1 METNLINLAKQRR
14 SIYALGKNVTAD
26 QEDLVNLIQKAVK
39 NVPTAFN
46 NQTTRAIITFNGSHD
61 KVWDIVL
68 DRLRKEVPNEKAFE
82 ATKAKIAGFKAAF
95 GTILFFTD
103 MDVVEQFKQQAPL
116 YADNFYDW
124 SEQGQG
130 IADFAVWTALA
141 ENNLGANLQHYN
153 PIIDDQIRAA
163 FDVPASWR
171 LRAQMPFGSIEAPAG
186 AKEFIDDSKRFK
198 VAK

>member
-14 SIYALGKNVTAD
+14 SIYALGKNVSAD
-26 QEDLVNLIQKAVK
+26 QEDLVNLIQTAVK

-68 DRLRKEVPNEKAFE
+68 ERLRKEVPDEQAFE
-82 ATKAKIAGFKAAF
+82 ATKAKIARFKAAY

-103 MDVVEQFKQQAPL
+103 MDVVEQFKEQSPL

-153 PIIDDQIRAA
+153 PIIDDQIKAA

-186 AKEFIDDSKRFK
+186 DKEFIDDSERFK
-198 VAK
+198 VIK

>member
-1 METNLINLAKQRR
+1 MQTEFTDLAKKRR
-14 SIYALGKNVTAD
+14 SIYALGKNVNASQD
-26 QEDLVNLIQKAVK
+26 ELVELIENTVK

-46 NQTTRAIITFNGSHD
+46 NQTTRAIITFGDSHD

-68 DRLRKEVPNEKAFE
+68 ERLRKEVPDEKAFE
-82 ATKAKIAGFKAAF
+82 GTKAKIAGFKAAY
-95 GTILFFTD
+95 GTILFFSG

-130 IADFAVWTALA
+130 IADFAVWTSLA
-141 ENNLGANLQHYN
+141 ENDLGASLQHYN
-153 PIIDDQIRAA
+153 PIIDEQISAA
-163 FDVPASWR
+163 FDVPANWR

-186 AKEFIDDSKRFK
+186 DKEFMADEDRFK

>member
-1 METNLINLAKQRR
+1 MQKELINLAKNRR
-14 SIYALGKNVTAD
+14 SIYALGKNVNATQD
-26 QEDLVNLIQKAVK
+26 DLNDLIKSAIK

-46 NQTTRAIITFNGSHD
+46 NQTTRAIITFGDSHD

-68 DRLRKEVPNEKAFE
+68 ERLRKEVPNEKAFE
-82 ATKAKIAGFKAAF
+82 GTKAKIAGFKAAY
-95 GTILFFTD
+95 GTVLFFTD
-103 MDVVEQFKQQAPL
+103 MDVVESFKQQAPL

-153 PIIDDQIRAA
+153 PIIDDQISTA
-163 FDVPASWR
+163 FDVPSNWR

-186 AKEFIDDSKRFK
+186 AKEFMADEDRFK
-198 VAK
+198 IAK